1 MPVSYARFYAC
12 LAEASAQE
20 ANQLAPG
27 QLHSTLPP
35 PPPVSPMPLDW
46 SRPMPEE
53 GPLPEFREWQG
64 AFPGA
69 AWGEGEDR
77 ESEEDYYLRGWDD
90 NLPEVNLDQWAEIPS
105 TGWDKKVVTPLYP
118 HNFGKMSLEQT
129 PGKFDVWEFQ

>member
-1 MPVSYARFYAC
+1 MPVSYARFYAR
-12 LAEASAQE
+12 LAEALAQE

-27 QLHSTLPP
+27 QLHSTLLP
-35 PPPVSPMPLDW
+35 PPPVSPMPLDR

-53 GPLPEFREWQG
+53 GPLPEFREWQP

-77 ESEEDYYLRGWDD
+77 ESEEDYYLRGWGD

-118 HNFGKMSLEQT
+118 HNFGKMSLERT
-129 PGKFDVWEFQ
+129 PGKFNVWEFQ